1 MDIAFLCGGEGTRL
15 RPLTYAVPKPML
27 PIGPKPILEINI
39 TKARENGFRRHFL
52 MVNYKSEIIRDYFGD
67 GSTLDVDIRYFEES
81 ERRGTAG
88 PLTALKELVNDPFI
102 VMNADIL
109 TDLDLK
115 KLWKFHAS
123 KNALLTVALKR
134 VKLDIPYGVASLD
147 KESRI
152 SQLDEKPTIEY
163 LINAGIYCVSPR
175 LLDIIPMT
183 GAYHMTQLIDDCL
196 AKYQSVLGFIF
207 EDSWR
212 DIGRLDDYMKAR
224 HDNGDDEPIGKFGST
239 FP

>member
-39 TKARENGFRRHFL
+39 TKAREYGFRRQFL
-52 MVNYKSEIIRDYFGD
+52 MVNYKSEIIRGYFGD
-67 GSTLDVDIRYFEES
+67 GSTLDVEIRYFEER

-88 PLTALKELVNDPFI
+88 PLTSLKEHVIDPFI
-102 VMNADIL
+102 VMNADVL

-115 KLWKFHAS
+115 KLWQFHKSEKAS
-123 KNALLTVALKR
+123 LTVALKR

-147 KESRI
+147 EDSMI

-163 LINAGIYCVSPR
+163 LINAGIYCVSPG
-175 LLDIIPMT
+175 LLDNIPLS
-183 GAYHMTQLIDDCL
+183 GVYHMTQLIDDCL
-196 AKYQSVLGFIF
+196 AKDQRVLGFIF

-224 HDNGDDEPIGKFGST
+224 YDNGDDEPFGKFGSS